1 MRDSAR
7 NFMVGVASI
16 GGLLGLAGLMMS
28 FGEFDSLF
36 NPRYSLT
43 IKTDNAAG
51 LRPGGNVEYNGVP
64 VGVVSNVTIE
74 SGANPVHIHLL
85 INESVLLPSDVEP
98 FATSPLIGGGALL
111 KLQVTPRTGDVHAV
125 TSTIPTDGSGVIP
138 GPIKSGMFDQLTQQL
153 DQRMKPIMESL
164 EKFNQLSETFNE
176 LGQNLNTLVQP
187 QSETQIAGGEAPNLR
202 TAVMKLNA
210 TLDKATE
217 GLSLAKDWLSDETL
231 GKDVREAVTKAKALI
246 DNATKA
252 VDRYTLLAQS
262 LQKSTDSI
270 TDRLLPVADQLAV
283 TLEDVRRLTN
293 SATQGQG
300 TIGQLMA
307 NPDLY
312 NSLNDAATRLER
324 TLVDVQLLIQKF
336 KNEGV
341 IIKF

>member
-1 MRDSAR
+1 MRESAR
-7 NFMVGVASI
+7 NFMVGIASI
-16 GGLLGLAGLMMS
+16 GGLLGLSGLMMS
-28 FGEFDSLF
+28 FGEFDSWF

-43 IKTDNAAG
+43 IQADNAAG
-51 LRPGGNVEYNGVP
+51 LKPGGNVEFNGVP
-64 VGVVSNVTIE
+64 VGVVSDVTIE
-74 SGANPVHIHLL
+74 SGPNPVRIHLL
-85 INESVLLPSDVEP
+85 INEGILLPSNVEP
-98 FATSPLIGGGALL
+98 FATAPLIGGSALL
-111 KLQVTPRTGDVHAV
+111 KLQVPPGQAEVI
-125 TSTIPTDGSGVIP
+125 STFPIDGTGVIP

-187 QSETQIAGGEAPNLR
+187 QSESQLAGGEAPNLR

-231 GKDVREAVTKAKALI
+231 NNDLRESVTKAKALI

-252 VDRYTLLAQS
+252 VDRYTELAQS
-262 LQKSTDSI
+262 LQTSTKSI
-270 TDRLLPVADQLAV
+270 TDKLLPVADQLAV

-293 SATQGQG
+293 SATQGPG